1 MKVLVAEDE
10 LVTRLMVQV
19 SLENWGYD
27 VLEAKDGREAMELFG
42 RGEVPRIAIIDWEMP
57 EVDGL
62 EVCKRL
68 REQESEN
75 PPYIILLTAHGSKND
90 MLLGFD
96 AGADDYIT
104 KPFNSDELRARV
116 RVADRLI
123 RSQDMLAATVT
134 ELKSA
139 INQLDTLQDSLTV
152 CEKCHRIEDID
163 EGTWHEYLDLMK
175 ENGDDRF
182 VKTICPEC
190 EDKK

>member
-27 VLEAKDGREAMELFG
+27 VLEAKDGKEAMELFG
-42 RGEVPRIAIIDWEMP
+42 RGEAPRIAIIDWEMP

-90 MLLGFD
+90 ILLGFD

-116 RVADRLI
+116 RVADRLV
-123 RSQDMLAATVT
+123 RSQDMLASTVT
-134 ELKSA
+134 ELKNA

-152 CEKCHRIEDID
+152 CEKCHKIEDID
-163 EGTWHEYLDLMK
+163 EGTWHDYLELIEK
-175 ENGDDRF
+175 NGEDRF
-182 VKTICPEC
+182 IKTICPEC
-190 EDKK
+190 EGKK